1 MAKCL
6 FEVVW
11 IKDKKVVAVTPRL
24 EFKPFFELQY
34 DGKSRYIL
42 QVRPRGAPGSEVQIA
57 YLVEILCPQMRDIT
71 VSARKLT
78 SLQQAQITKKWTKES
93 LRKLGREYGVSHETV
108 RRVIRAAKK

>member
-1 MAKCL
+1 
-6 FEVVW
+6 
-11 IKDKKVVAVTPRL
+11 
-24 EFKPFFELQY
+24 
-34 DGKSRYIL
+34 
-42 QVRPRGAPGSEVQIA
+42 
-57 YLVEILCPQMRDIT
+57 MRDIT